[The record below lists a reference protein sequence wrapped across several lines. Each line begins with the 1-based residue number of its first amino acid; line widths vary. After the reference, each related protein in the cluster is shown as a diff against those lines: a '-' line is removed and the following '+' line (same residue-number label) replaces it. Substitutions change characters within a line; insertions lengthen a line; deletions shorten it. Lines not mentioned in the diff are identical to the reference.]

1 MGMGYF
7 ANSTDTIQE
16 ETIVKV
22 CKDEFKAFTDSFN
35 GLDFDIEDF
44 AKEYQYG
51 YEIDTDDEEAMKR
64 VNDAYTKLIDTFSER
79 TGLTLNI
86 SYHNEDEGSRYDDV
100 IGIYWEV
107 GNIYQLTPQAKAFK
121 EKYGDNT
128 IKSSQFVTFG

>member
-44 AKEYQYG
+44 AQESEYG
-51 YEIDTDDEEAMKR
+51 YEIETDDDDAMKR
-64 VNDAYTKLIDTFSER
+64 VNDAYTKLIDIFYER
-79 TGLTLNI
+79 SGLTLNI

>member
-64 VNDAYTKLIDTFSER
+64 VSDEYDKLIHTFNER
-79 TGLTLNI
+79 TGLTLDI

-100 IGIYWEV
+100 NGIYWEV
-107 GNIYQLTPQAKAFK
+107 GNIYQLTPEAKAFK